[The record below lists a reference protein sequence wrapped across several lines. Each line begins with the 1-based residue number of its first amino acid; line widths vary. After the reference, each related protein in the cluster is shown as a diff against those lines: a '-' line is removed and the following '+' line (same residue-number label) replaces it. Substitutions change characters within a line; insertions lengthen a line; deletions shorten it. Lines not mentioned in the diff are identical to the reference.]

1 MASDLAALPTPSL
14 LLSLPRLD
22 RNIARMQAAAAAKGV
37 ALRPHIKTVKSVDVY
52 ARAKSDGVTV
62 STLREAE
69 YAFEHGA
76 REIIYAVGAAPNRI
90 GRALALIEKGAD
102 LILTV
107 DSLAAARAIDAA
119 GSAAKRRIPVVI
131 EIDSDDHR
139 AGVKPESEAALTLAR
154 FLDGAAGTSFRGLMT
169 HAGASYD
176 VPGAEAIRA
185 MADRERRAV
194 ADTAAILRE
203 AGLPCVIVSAGST
216 PTALLGESGEGL
228 TELRAGVFMTMDLVM
243 AGLGVCAVD
252 DVAISVLASVIGV
265 QPERGQ
271 ALIDAGWMALSRDR
285 GTAAQAVDMGY
296 GMVCDASGRQLE
308 DYIVAGANQEHG
320 IVARRGGGPI
330 DLSRFPIGAMLRILP
345 NHACATAAQHGGY
358 FVLDESDRVI
368 AEWPRFSGW

>member
-1 MASDLAALPTPSL
+1 MGSDIAALPTPSL

-22 RNIARMQAAAAAKGV
+22 RNIARMQAAAAARGV

-52 ARAKSDGVTV
+52 ARAKGAGVTV

-76 REIIYAVGAAPNRI
+76 RDIIYAVGAAPNRI

-107 DSLAAARAIDAA
+107 DSMAAARVIDAA
-119 GSAAKRRIPVVI
+119 GCAAKRRIPVII

-154 FLDGAAGTSFRGLMT
+154 FLDGAAGASFRGLMT

-185 MADRERRAV
+185 MAERERRAV
-194 ADTAAILRE
+194 ADTAAMLRE
-203 AGLPCVIVSAGST
+203 ARLSCAIVSAGST

-243 AGLGVCAVD
+243 AGLGVCAVED
-252 DVAISVLASVIGV
+252 IALCVLASVIGV

-285 GTAAQAVDMGY
+285 GTAGQAVDMGY
-296 GMVCDASGRQLE
+296 GMVCDASGAPLD
-308 DYIVAGANQEHG
+308 DYIVVGANQEHG

-330 DLSRFPIGAMLRILP
+330 NFARFPIGALLRILP
-345 NHACATAAQHGGY
+345 NHACATAAQHGAY
-358 FVLDESDRVI
+358 FVLDDEDRVI
-368 AEWPRFSGW
+368 GEWPRFGGW